1 MTVHITVCVLV
12 IRMVTCDGF
21 LVAPSLCRVV
31 AYNRFLMTALQPRS
45 VLRIPS
51 QTFTRY
57 LYQLFVDHVVCTVT
71 CRQFPNLTFAPR
83 KTCHEGSNL
92 TLHRYH
98 ATATPIIHGL
108 WQKCKNFFIFFIQT
122 EISYV
127 YPGNSSTKNR
137 PDFRLRSAQWELLQ
151 CCESFPL

>member
-1 MTVHITVCVLV
+1 MTVHSSVCVLV
-12 IRMVTCDGF
+12 IR
-21 LVAPSLCRVV
+21 VV
-31 AYNRFLMTALQPRS
+31 ACDRFLMTSCGKGDR
-45 VLRIPS
+45 LR
-51 QTFTRY
+51 QTPYSSISASLCPAHPLAVFHT
-57 LYQLFVDHVVCTVT
+57 LFLPLVDHVVCTVT

-108 WQKCKNFFIFFIQT
+108 WQKCKNFFTFFIQT